1 MGKKLLLL
9 KNIFSIKFL
18 YSFTCHRGQGHLS
31 MNSSLVNFHL
41 WWTCAFFTQCIME
54 VFYFNCFSVWV
65 LVLFKSE
72 EVLSHPLPLGE
83 VQDLSGRNGEETNLQ
98 EREYCLAQ
106 YYVGDKMRKAIIF
119 KRSGE
124 MVMWLS

>member
-1 MGKKLLLL
+1 
-9 KNIFSIKFL
+9 
-18 YSFTCHRGQGHLS
+18 

-65 LVLFKSE
+65 LVLFESE

-83 VQDLSGRNGEETNLQ
+83 VQDLSGRNGEEADLQ
-98 EREYCLAQ
+98 EGDQCMAR
-106 YYVGDKMRKAIIF
+106 YYVKDEMRKAKIY

-124 MVMWLS
+124 IHMVM